1 MMKRDL
7 KKALTALALCLSLCL
22 GLLPAASAYQ
32 DIADGELSLAAATLT
47 SLGVVNGYP
56 DGGFHPND
64 SLDRGQFCKLAALA
78 GGYGDQLAATAYQ
91 TVFDDVPANHWAS
104 RYINLAC
111 SLGLVSGYGNG
122 SFGPDDP
129 VTLGQA
135 AKVLLGLLG
144 YTTEDVGPF
153 FPEDYLTRAAAL
165 GLTEGM
171 ALADA
176 PLTRGDA
183 ALLLYRLLRLQTKE
197 GKDFYARLG
206 QSVVEDVV
214 LLDAGEVSVTDGRT
228 IETYT
233 AKTQLDSVLEGQRG
247 ALLLDKQGFICGFV
261 PDHTRAALTLSSA
274 EADTITASGGK
285 SYDLDETVAVVREDE
300 IVTYADVWFSLRAGD
315 RINLYQNAGKVYLMV
330 LELQGQS
337 AGSQVV
343 GRLESASPS
352 LRRATAI
359 TLQGAR
365 LEVSDQGQAALA
377 AFSIG
382 DLIQVTLD
390 RSGRVE
396 AAQAA
401 AGQSGVGLL
410 SLSGDRA
417 SVALPGATISGALA
431 NTKTDLTSLSGSLIQ
446 VRVDTD
452 GDLSIS
458 ALPTQSHTETL
469 DVARRA
475 LGDKELAA
483 GALIYERV
491 GSAPVQALSLD
502 EILTPTVE
510 GKYIEYVG
518 YNAAGEVEL
527 LLLQDVTGNCYTY
540 GVLVRG
546 TKTTGNG
553 QLSAT
558 NTTVTVENGD
568 KDATAWISGASFKN
582 ESFGGVAANTATGK
596 AAGVVTLTA
605 LEDLTRS
612 DFGADGTLG
621 GLPISEKVQVYD
633 AATGRWTTLAQ
644 VQGYASSFT
653 AYYDRA
659 PQTGGQVRVI
669 VVGQ

>member
-1 MMKRDL
+1 MKLRN
-7 KKALTALALCLSLCL
+7 ALTALALCLSLCL

-32 DIADGELSLAAATLT
+32 DIAGGELSLAAATLT

-56 DGGFHPND
+56 DGGFHPED
-64 SLDRGQFCKLAALA
+64 GLDRGQFCKLAVLV
-78 GGYGDQLAATAYQ
+78 GGYGEQLTATAYQ
-91 TVFDDVPANHWAS
+91 TVFDDVAPNHWAS

-122 SFGPDDP
+122 SFGPNDP

-153 FPEDYLTRAAAL
+153 FPEDYLTRAASL
-165 GLTEGM
+165 GLTQGM
-171 ALADA
+171 AQEDA
-176 PLTRGDA
+176 SLTRGDA
-183 ALLLYRLLRLQTKE
+183 ALLLYRLLTLQTKE

-206 QSVVEDVV
+206 QTVVEDVV
-214 LLDAGEVSVTDGRT
+214 LLDAQEVTVTDGRT

-233 AKTQLDSVLEGQRG
+233 AKTALDSALEGQRG

-261 PDHTRAALTLSSA
+261 PDETALSLTLSSA
-274 EADTITASGGK
+274 EADAITANGGK

-315 RINLYQNAGKVYLMV
+315 RVTLYQNAGKAYLMV
-330 LELQGQS
+330 LDLQGQS

-359 TLQGAR
+359 TLQGAQ
-365 LEVSDQGQAALA
+365 LAVSDQAQTSLA

-382 DLIQVTLD
+382 DLIQVTLE
-390 RSGRVE
+390 RTGRVE
-396 AAQAA
+396 SAEAATSQDA
-401 AGQSGVGLL
+401 VGLL
-410 SLSGDRA
+410 SLTGDRA

-431 NTKTDLTSLSGSLIQ
+431 ATRTDLTSLNGSLVR
-446 VRVDTD
+446 VRVDSD
-452 GDLSIS
+452 GELSVS
-458 ALPTQSHTETL
+458 ALPTQSHTEAL
-469 DVARRA
+469 DVAGRTF
-475 LGDKELAA
+475 GTTSLAA
-483 GALIYERV
+483 GALLYERV
-491 GSAPVQALSLD
+491 GSAPVRAITLD
-502 EILTPTVE
+502 DILTDTVE
-510 GKYIEYVG
+510 GNDIEYVG

-540 GVLVRG
+540 GALVRG
-546 TKTTGNG
+546 TKTTGSG
-553 QLSAT
+553 QLSTT

-568 KDATAWISGASFKN
+568 KDATAWISGAAFKN
-582 ESFGGVAANTATGK
+582 GSFGGVAANTATGK

-605 LEDLTRS
+605 MEDLTRS

-621 GLPISEKVQVYD
+621 GLPVAENVQVYD
-633 AATGRWTTLAQ
+633 AATERWTTLSQ
-644 VQGYASSFT
+644 VQGYAASFT
-653 AYYDRA
+653 AYYDRT

-669 VVGQ
+669 VVGE

>member
-1 MMKRDL
+1 MKQDL
-7 KKALTALALCLSLCL
+7 KKALTALVLCLCL
-22 GLLPAASAYQ
+22 TIGLLPAGAAYS
-32 DIADGELSLAAATLT
+32 DVSGGELSLAAATLA

-56 DGGFHPND
+56 DGGFHPAD
-64 SLDRGQFCKLAALA
+64 GLDRGQFCKLATLA
-78 GGYGDQLAATAYQ
+78 GGYGDQLTATAYQ

-104 RYINLAC
+104 KYINLAC

-135 AKVLLGLLG
+135 AKVLLSLLG

-153 FPEDYLTRAAAL
+153 FPEDYLTRAASL

-171 ALADA
+171 ALEDA

-183 ALLLYRLLRLQTKE
+183 ALLLYRLLTLQTKE
-197 GKDFYARLG
+197 GKDFYTRLG
-206 QSVVEDVV
+206 QTVVEDVV

-228 IETYT
+228 LETYT

-247 ALLLDKQGFICGFV
+247 ALLLDKQGLICGFV
-261 PDHTRAALTLSSA
+261 PDGECISLTLSSA
-274 EADTITASGGK
+274 EADAVTASGGK
-285 SYDLDETVAVVREDE
+285 SYDLDETVTVVRDDE
-300 IVTYADVWFSLRAGD
+300 LVTYTDVWFSLRAGD
-315 RINLYQNAGKVYLMV
+315 QVALYQNAGKVYLMV

-343 GRLESASPS
+343 GRLEAASPN
-352 LRRATAI
+352 LRRATTI
-359 TLQGAR
+359 TLQGAK
-365 LEVSDQGQAALA
+365 LEVSDQGQTALA

-396 AAQAA
+396 SARAATSQN
-401 AGQSGVGLL
+401 GVGLL

-417 SVALPGATISGALA
+417 SVSLPGATISGPLSSA
-431 NTKTDLTSLSGSLIQ
+431 KTDLTSLNGSLVQ
-446 VRVDTD
+446 VRVGAD
-452 GDLSIS
+452 GDLTIS
-458 ALPTQSHTETL
+458 ALPTQSHTQAL
-469 DVARRA
+469 DVARRT

-491 GSAPVQALSLD
+491 GSAPVQTVSLD
-502 EILTPTVE
+502 DILTPTVE
-510 GKYIEYVG
+510 GRSIEYVG
-518 YNAAGEVEL
+518 YNAAGEVNL

-540 GVLVRG
+540 GTLVRG

-568 KDATAWISGASFKN
+568 KDPTAWISGASFKN
-582 ESFGGVAANTATGK
+582 ESFGGVATNTATGK

-605 LEDLTRS
+605 MEDLTRS

-633 AATGRWTTLAQ
+633 AATDRWTTLAQ

-653 AYYDRA
+653 AYYDRT

-669 VVGQ
+669 TVGE